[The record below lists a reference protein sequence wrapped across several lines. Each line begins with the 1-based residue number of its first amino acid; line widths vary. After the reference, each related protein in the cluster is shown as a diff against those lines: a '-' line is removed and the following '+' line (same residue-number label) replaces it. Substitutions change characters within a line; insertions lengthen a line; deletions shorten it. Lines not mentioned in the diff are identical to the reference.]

1 MKKFSDE
8 PSAVTFFEKQI
19 WGETPVCPY
28 CDSKNIAN
36 RVKRHGHR
44 CRSCRKDFTVRIG
57 TIFENSRL
65 PLHKWLYA
73 MYMVVTARKG
83 ISNLQLSKEI
93 DVTQKTAWFLLQ
105 RLREACAAESSTML
119 KGVIEADEVYLGG
132 KEKNKHT
139 NKRTKGNEE
148 RSTKTKVAVVGLRER
163 GGQVKTKAFSGI
175 NSSNMQ
181 EFIDQNVERG
191 SVLCTDEARFYR
203 PVKGYQKL
211 VVNHSMSE
219 YVNGMASTN
228 GIESVWAVL
237 KRGYHGTFHHFS
249 KKHVDR
255 YVNEFTFRL
264 NQGNCQIDTV
274 DKHISYWDLI
284 A

>member
-1 MKKFSDE
+1 
-8 PSAVTFFEKQI
+8 
-19 WGETPVCPY
+19 
-28 CDSKNIAN
+28 
-36 RVKRHGHR
+36 
-44 CRSCRKDFTVRIG
+44 
-57 TIFENSRL
+57 
-65 PLHKWLYA
+65 
-73 MYMVVTARKG
+73 MYLVVTSRKG
-83 ISNLQLSKEI
+83 ISSLQLSKEI
-93 DVTQKTAWFLLQ
+93 GVIQKTVWFMLQ
-105 RLREACAAESSTML
+105 RLREACISESSPML
-119 KGVIEADEVYLGG
+119 KGVVEANEVYLGG
-132 KEKNKHT
+132 KEKNKHAS
-139 NKRTKGNEE
+139 KRTKG

-175 NSSNMQ
+175 TASGMQ

-203 PVKGYQKL
+203 PVTGYQKL

-219 YVNGMASTN
+219 FVNAMASTN

-255 YVNEFTFRL
+255 YVNEFMFRL

-274 DKHISYWDLI
+274 DRMKSLI
-284 A
+284 AASVDKHVSYRELIA